1 MEVEAVEVTEAMRV
15 VTVDSRVEA
24 LIWVGVEATV
34 EAINRASLRITVEGW
49 EEVMVDRGSA
59 TGQALQEVVE
69 AGPTVEATEE
79 AL

>member
-1 MEVEAVEVTEAMRV
+1 MVVEDTGTTAEVMEVKAGGLTWA
-15 VTVDSRVEA
+15 
-24 LIWVGVEATV
+24 GVEATV